1 MVKNTIQVKKE
12 ITLNVNSRVKDQQKL
27 EYGKEIALAILAY
40 VLVNVIKITRLMN
53 I

>member
-27 EYGKEIALAILAY
+27 EYAKEIALAILAY